1 MAIIENEDCVIV
13 IKKCED
19 LKNIFNL
26 LSREIYRMADEN
38 IIKEDIIIKIDL
50 D

>member
-1 MAIIENEDCVIV
+1 MAIIENDDCVII
-13 IKKCED
+13 IKEPED

-26 LSREIYRMADEN
+26 LSREIFRMANDK
-38 IIKEDIIIKIDL
+38 ITKEDIIIKIDL